1 MLDLIL
7 GRPAAAW
14 HTAVAGSD
22 WTSPNGRRQVL
33 PVTLGTDDTGRLVA
47 VPAHAGGSGS
57 HLVTSLAGADGYAM
71 VHEET
76 SAVRAGDLLSVRW
89 L

>member
-1 MLDLIL
+1 
-7 GRPAAAW
+7 
-14 HTAVAGSD
+14 
-22 WTSPNGRRQVL
+22 
-33 PVTLGTDDTGRLVA
+33 
-47 VPAHAGGSGS
+47 
-57 HLVTSLAGADGYAM
+57 VTSLAGADGYAM